1 MKLNY
6 VSLIVSGMARALAFY
21 RLLGLPLPPAADTGQ
36 DHMEIKVD
44 GLRVAWETEALMRQ
58 LDPTWTPP
66 TRAGRVSFALETS
79 TPAEVDAAV
88 ERVRKAGYGVK
99 AEPFDAFWGQRY
111 ATVLDPDG
119 TAVDLFV
126 ALSS

>member
-6 VSLIVSGMARALAFY
+6 VSLMVSDMARALAFY
-21 RLLGLPLPPAADTGQ
+21 RLLRLPLSAADPKQ
-36 DHMEIKVD
+36 DHVEIKVD
-44 GLRVAWETEALMRQ
+44 GLRVAWETEALIRQ

-88 ERVRKAGYGVK
+88 ERVRKAGYAVK

-119 TAVDLFV
+119 TAVDLFA
-126 ALSS
+126 ALRS